1 MKEKL
6 FCPYCGSRLKRIK
19 RGERERA
26 YCPRCQIVHY
36 HNPLPATAAL
46 LKGPEGEI
54 LLVRRAKEP
63 ARGKWSL
70 PGGFIE
76 AEETPEEG
84 VLRELEEETG
94 IRGKVVKLLGV
105 VTERSPFYG
114 PLIILGYHVT
124 AERGT
129 LRAGDDAEEV
139 RYFPVQEMPEVAFA
153 SHRKLIAQFLGGER

>member
-1 MKEKL
+1 MREKL

-26 YCPRCQIVHY
+26 YCPRCRIVHY
-36 HNPLPATAAL
+36 QNPLPATAAL
-46 LKGPEGEI
+46 LMNPKEEI
-54 LLVRRAKEP
+54 LLVKRAKEP
-63 ARGKWSL
+63 ARGRWSL

-94 IRGKVVKLLGV
+94 IRGKVVRLVGV
-105 VTERSPFYG
+105 VTEKSPFYG
-114 PLIILGYHVT
+114 PLIILGYHV
-124 AERGT
+124 AADGGV

-139 RYFPVQEMPEVAFA
+139 KYFPKEEMPEVAFF
-153 SHRKLIAQFLGGER
+153 SHRKLIGQFLEEER